1 MNPGAPWDKASNNG
15 DPIISFI
22 FCLQEK
28 FPLKMYRFDKKI

>member
-22 FCLQEK
+22 FCL
-28 FPLKMYRFDKKI
+28 